1 MPPSSWNRDP
11 LFILAVLAA
20 VVALAEILVRRTS
33 LRHLGTALVVILLAA
48 LAVNVGLIPPAAEV
62 GAVPIYGGL
71 LGPVAKLAIFWL
83 LLRVNL
89 SEVRR
94 AGGAMIG
101 LFVLGALGTFAGV
114 LVGMTAVGAIEVLG
128 DRAPGMG
135 AMFVGTY
142 TGGSVNFTAMAQAHD
157 IQNEGVLF
165 AAATAVDNLMTTL
178 WMAVTLIVPRLLRRG
193 GKRTVEPSV
202 APLLGVE
209 DDTES
214 VHPLDLSCL
223 LALGAAV
230 VWGSE
235 FLAGRLALGSA
246 ASGIAILILTTVALL
261 GAQLPFLRGLRG
273 TRTIGM
279 FAVYLFLAAIGA
291 LCDLQAL
298 RAVGDVGLTLL
309 AMVAVAL
316 TVHGLVIFCGA
327 RLLHVTPEVAAVAS
341 QANVGGSTSALA
353 LARSLG
359 RADLVLP
366 AILVGS
372 LGSAIGNYL
381 GLAAGYLLQ

>member
-1 MPPSSWNRDP
+1 MHLGSWNHDP
-11 LFILAVLAA
+11 LFILAVLSVA
-20 VVALAEILVRRTS
+20 VAVAEVLVRHTP

-48 LAVNVGLIPPAAEV
+48 LAVNVGLIPPAAGETT
-62 GAVPIYGGL
+62 VPIYGGL

-114 LVGMTAVGAIEVLG
+114 LVGMVAVDADAVLG

-142 TGGSVNFTAMAQAHD
+142 TGGSVNFTAMAQAHE

-193 GKRTVEPSV
+193 RKSAGEQSS

-214 VHPLDLSCL
+214 MHPVDLSWL
-223 LALGAAV
+223 LALGAVV

-235 FLAGRLALGSA
+235 FLAGRLVSGSA
-246 ASGIAILILTTVALL
+246 ASGVAILILTTVALV
-261 GAQLPFLRGLRG
+261 GAQVPGIRGLRG

-298 RAVGDVGLTLL
+298 RSVGDVGLTLL
-309 AMVAVAL
+309 TMVAVAL
-316 TVHGLVIFCGA
+316 SVHGLVIFFGA
-327 RLLHVTPEVAAVAS
+327 RVLRVSPEVAAVAS

-381 GLAAGYLLQ
+381 GLATGYLLK